1 VILAQTLPR
10 TWQAHVRRWPT
21 LPLLYSTVFPVAAA
35 LITVAFWPMWQQDP
49 FLALGNEFLSLAL
62 VAAGLLLFEEPV
74 QQSATIML
82 IAAAALLAIGWVN
95 RWNAGPLPLISV
107 PASPLGIVLAGWAM
121 FRYPYLPSEM
131 RRDRR
136 FFIIIF
142 VWFVIGE
149 LAVIVVS
156 RPAWNDFPATAWWP
170 ALHPDHPLFEVIS
183 RIVPIGGIAFAVIYM
198 GLWLRRWRNSH
209 GIARRLVT
217 PIAIASAVVCAAT
230 IAELVIAVTSASGR
244 DLDQVY
250 EIEAYLQI
258 GVPLAFAV
266 SVMRRRFARTR
277 IVGLLLSLQGPA
289 RLPSITHALRS
300 VFEDPRL
307 EIVDWPS
314 VPPVLQS
321 PATRQACRVPEP
333 PGSVN
338 GRLCL
343 PIKSS
348 SGEHLAAVLADPSLS
363 PNDDLVQAALT
374 ASSFALENAWL
385 DEALRAQLQEVR
397 DSRRRIIEAGTAE
410 RRRLERDLHD
420 GTQQRLLGLKIM
432 LATAEADIGDGAA
445 RAVVSRIRT
454 ELGDVLDELRDL
466 AHGIHP
472 AVLSQV
478 GLAQAVQSLA
488 DRYTTPVQVDLPAGR
503 LAESA
508 ELTAYFVIAE
518 SITNAIKHADAGEVT
533 VTGLLADGLL
543 RIEIADDGRGGA
555 SMSAG
560 TGIRGLADRVRGVG
574 GDLVVES
581 PAGRGT
587 RIEAR
592 IPCA

>member
-1 VILAQTLPR
+1 MTRRFAFLLP
-10 TWQAHVRRWPT
+10 VV
-21 LPLLYSTVFPVAAA
+21 VFAGLVAVFAVGLTHDPHLVPSA
-35 LITVAFWPMWQQDP
+35 LIDRPAPDFALPALYEGAEGLSRKDLDSGVTLVNFFASWCAPCREEHGQL
-49 FLALGNEFLSLAL
+49 LALARRPGVTLDGIAYKDKPEDARRFLDGLGNPFRRIGLDRNGVTAIDFDYERPDE
-62 VAAGLLLFEEPV
+62 AAV
-74 QQSATIML
+74 
-82 IAAAALLAIGWVN
+82 IAEM
-95 RWNAGPLPLISV
+95 RSFRER
-107 PASPLGIVLAGWAM
+107 VLA
-121 FRYPYLPSEM
+121 R
-131 RRDRR
+131 
-136 FFIIIF
+136 
-142 VWFVIGE
+142 VI
-149 LAVIVVS
+149 A
-156 RPAWNDFPATAWWP
+156 
-170 ALHPDHPLFEVIS
+170 
-183 RIVPIGGIAFAVIYM
+183 RIVATGGIAFAVIYM
-198 GLWLRRWRNSH
+198 GLWLRRWRNSR

-230 IAELVIAVTSASGR
+230 IAELIIAVTSAGAR

-289 RLPSITHALRS
+289 RLPSITAALRS

-307 EIVDWPS
+307 EVVDWPS
-314 VPPVLQS
+314 VPPVLLS
-321 PATRQACRVPEP
+321 PATRPPCRVPEP

-374 ASSFALENAWL
+374 ASSFALENARL
-385 DEALRAQLQEVR
+385 DEALRTQLQEVR

-518 SITNAIKHADAGEVT
+518 SITNAIKHADAGQVT

-543 RIEIADDGRGGA
+543 RVEIADDGRGGA

-560 TGIRGLADRVRGVG
+560 TGIRGLVDRVRGVG

-581 PAGRGT
+581 PPGRGT